1 MEYISQVKQSGE
13 WSYIVRTIRFNEEE
27 FQHFLLNWIK
37 FLLKHWEIHIS
48 DYFER
53 EIIENLRADRFEVCI
68 GDRKYGMKNKK
79 GFLKF
84 LKNTYGELGEKIL
97 EVVKKELIKE
107 D

>member
-1 MEYISQVKQSGE
+1 MEYISQAKQSGE
-13 WSYIVRTIRFNEEE
+13 WSYIVRTIRFNEKE
-27 FQHFLLNWIK
+27 FQHFLLNWLK
-37 FLLKHWEIHIS
+37 FLLKNWEIHIS

-68 GDRKYGMKNKK
+68 GDRKYEMKNKK

-84 LKNTYGELGEKIL
+84 LKNTYGDFSEKIL
-97 EVVKKELIKE
+97 EAVKKELIKK